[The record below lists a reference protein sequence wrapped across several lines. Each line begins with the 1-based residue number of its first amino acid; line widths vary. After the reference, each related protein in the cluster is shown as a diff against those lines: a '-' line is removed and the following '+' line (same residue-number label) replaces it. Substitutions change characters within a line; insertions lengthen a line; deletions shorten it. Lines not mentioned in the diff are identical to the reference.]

1 MGKYTD
7 LARRLETDGPQERE
21 VAATGDI
28 IDVNMNNMDGNRDSS
43 IDKPTSA
50 RPEDTL
56 QGFPLVEVPQG
67 VASGG
72 KAAPESREKGVTNLR
87 TTNLTNLSAGEEVW
101 VATPPDPH
109 RYTKLAHKA
118 AERVRCIHA
127 TLPEDCAVCS
137 GYVRWLIED
146 EGRLRRATANREEAR
161 REFWRSVKSAAR

>member
-7 LARRLETDGPQERE
+7 LARRLETNGPQERE
-21 VAATGDI
+21 VVATDSI
-28 IDVNMNNMDGNRDSS
+28 INVNMNNMDDNRDSS

-56 QGFPLVEVPQG
+56 QGFPLVEMTQG
-67 VASGG
+67 AASGG
-72 KAAPESREKGVTNLR
+72 KAVPEGREKGVTNLR

-127 TLPEDCAVCS
+127 ALPEDCAVCS
-137 GYVRWLIED
+137 GYVGWLIAD
-146 EGRLRRATANREEAR
+146 EGRLRRATSNREEAR
-161 REFWRSVKSAAR
+161 REFWRSVKSESR

>member
-28 IDVNMNNMDGNRDSS
+28 IGVNMNNMDGNRDSS

-56 QGFPLVEVPQG
+56 QVFPLVEVPQG

-72 KAAPESREKGVTNLR
+72 KAVPESREKGVTNLR

-101 VATPPDPH
+101 V
-109 RYTKLAHKA
+109 
-118 AERVRCIHA
+118 
-127 TLPEDCAVCS
+127 
-137 GYVRWLIED
+137 
-146 EGRLRRATANREEAR
+146 
-161 REFWRSVKSAAR
+161 